1 MLELAQWLLQHIPS
15 EDSSRA
21 SGGIVHGDFRIDNV
35 VFHPNEACC
44 CKCFYIYIYIYISE
58 LVEYL
63 IKVSDCTITWY

>member
-44 CKCFYIYIYIYISE
+44 CKCFFIYIYQRAS
-58 LVEYL
+58 
-63 IKVSDCTITWY
+63 